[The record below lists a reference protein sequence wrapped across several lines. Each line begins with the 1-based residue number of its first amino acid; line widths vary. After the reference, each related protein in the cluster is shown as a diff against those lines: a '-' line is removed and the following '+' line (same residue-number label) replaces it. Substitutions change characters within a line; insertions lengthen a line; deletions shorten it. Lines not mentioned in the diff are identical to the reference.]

1 MLKEELEL
9 IKTEDGEQIALWKI
23 QSTDLQNQAN
33 VFLTHGTFSDKRIC
47 LGIAKY
53 LAVFG
58 YTCWIMEWRN
68 HGASPSTTNK
78 FNFETIGLYDVKA
91 AFNYLSKVLKITNL
105 HCVTHSG
112 GGICLTMFLIKNPS
126 YKKYINSISFFGCQA
141 FGAAKSKMSY
151 AGLVFTKS
159 LIKLFG
165 VFPASKN
172 GRPHDETYYTM
183 KQWYDWNI
191 NKEFKGSDGFDY
203 LPRMENIKIPIMS
216 VCAKG
221 DHSVAPKVG
230 CESYLAAFKN
240 PLNQLVYCSIEA
252 GYLEDYDHG
261 RILLSSSAAQELWP
275 VVKQWMEKYDN
286 IIKQV

>member
-1 MLKEELEL
+1 MLTEELEL
-9 IKTEDGEQIALWKI
+9 IKTEDGEQIALWRI
-23 QSTDLQNQAN
+23 QTKNQKNHSN

-53 LAVFG
+53 LAEIG

-68 HGASPSTTNK
+68 HGASPNTTNR
-78 FNFETIGLYDVKA
+78 FNFETIGLYDIKA
-91 AFNYLSKVLKITNL
+91 AFNYLYHTLNITNL
-105 HCVTHSG
+105 HCITHSG

-126 YKKYINSISFFGCQA
+126 FKKYINSISFFGCQA
-141 FGAAKSKMSY
+141 FGAAKSSLSY
-151 AGLVFTKS
+151 AGLVLTKS

-191 NKEFKGSDGFDY
+191 KKVFDGSDGFDY
-203 LPRMENIKIPIMS
+203 LPKMKNIRIPILS

-230 CESYLAAFKN
+230 CKSYLDAFKN
-240 PLNQLVYCSIEA
+240 PINKLVFCSKKD

-275 VVKQWMEKYDN
+275 VVRQWMQQFENPEY
-286 IIKQV
+286 